1 MQNRRKEDQGYI
13 ISLILTF
20 AARWVQL
27 FFAFLGSMIPEQF
40 QDLIPSALVMF
51 FIWSVPICQ
60 AAACFVAIRYI
71 QRSDLSGHCTDLFYS
86 QQYFLD
92 AVDRNGK
99 LGYIAF
105 WIIRSRK
112 ERMCH
117 E

>member
-51 FIWSVPICQ
+51 FIWFVPICQ

-71 QRSDLSGHCTDLFYS
+71 
-86 QQYFLD
+86 
-92 AVDRNGK
+92 
-99 LGYIAF
+99 
-105 WIIRSRK
+105 
-112 ERMCH
+112 
-117 E
+117 